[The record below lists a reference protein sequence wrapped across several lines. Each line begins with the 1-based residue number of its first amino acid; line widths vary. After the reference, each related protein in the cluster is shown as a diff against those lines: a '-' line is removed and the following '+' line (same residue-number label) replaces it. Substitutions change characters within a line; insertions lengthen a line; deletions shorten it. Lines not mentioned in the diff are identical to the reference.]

1 MDKVICM
8 VCNRPLKDP
17 ISRKIKCGPKCL
29 KILNEARNIYKAKSK
44 SKKRKQPEIKGQI
57 NLFEVMEQ
65 CVVDADIK
73 EQSNVNIVQVT
84 GKG

>member
-17 ISRKIKCGPKCL
+17 ISRRIRCGPHCL
-29 KILNEARNIYKAKSK
+29 KILNEARNIYKSK
-44 SKKRKQPEIKGQI
+44 NKRGKIKEIKGQTD
-57 NLFEVMEQ
+57 LFEEVEQ
-65 CVVDADIK
+65 CVMDVTIK
-73 EQSNVNIVQVT
+73 NQNSVKIVQAT

>member
-17 ISRKIKCGPKCL
+17 VSRKIKCGPHCL

-44 SKKRKQPEIKGQI
+44 RGKRVEIKGQMD
-57 NLFEVMEQ
+57 LFEE
-65 CVVDADIK
+65 DELK
-73 EQSNVNIVQVT
+73 
-84 GKG
+84 